1 MLIHGLGIKTYWIFR
16 TDVIRVQENSEFGRT
31 TLVRKNNWLMIRRF
45 KDIDVS
51 GEIQLYNMRI
61 K

>member
-1 MLIHGLGIKTYWIFR
+1 MLIHELGIKNYWIFR

-31 TLVRKNNWLMIRRF
+31 TLVRKNNGLMIRRF

>member
-1 MLIHGLGIKTYWIFR
+1 MLIHELGIKTYWIFR